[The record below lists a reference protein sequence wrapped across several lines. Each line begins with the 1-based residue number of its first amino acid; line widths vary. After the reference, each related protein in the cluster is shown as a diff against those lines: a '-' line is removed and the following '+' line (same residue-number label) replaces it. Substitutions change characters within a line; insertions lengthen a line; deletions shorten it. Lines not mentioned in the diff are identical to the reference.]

1 MSDQKT
7 ERLINLTLALLSSKR
22 YLTKSEIFN
31 NVAGY
36 SGSPETMERM
46 FERDKD
52 ELRNLGIR
60 IEVRAL
66 DPLFED
72 DQGYLIDSDTFQI
85 NPNDFSQEEIFLLT
99 MAANLWH
106 GSALQKDSKAA
117 LLKIQSLDGLVATN
131 TVASPV
137 IEDNE
142 DSKKL
147 LLIFDAVERF
157 ITLEFEYKGTIR
169 QVKPYGIYT
178 RRGFWYL
185 AAQENDVVKS
195 FKVVRIGQTIRAT
208 SKAQGFAKPSEFKL
222 SAFLEDIN
230 APTTSKAEVRIRKNQ
245 ALALRK
251 RHKVEE
257 VDSEW
262 DKLFIDYIFEE
273 DLIES
278 LLWYGSNLVV
288 ISPTSIR
295 DQIINRAKGLMN
307 V

>member
-1 MSDQKT
+1 MAGGCADADL
-7 ERLINLTLALLSSKR
+7 RR
-22 YLTKSEIFN
+22 YRS
-31 NVAGY
+31 A
-36 SGSPETMERM
+36 
-46 FERDKD
+46 
-52 ELRNLGIR
+52 
-60 IEVRAL
+60 
-66 DPLFED
+66 
-72 DQGYLIDSDTFQI
+72 DQGV
-85 NPNDFSQEEIFLLT
+85 
-99 MAANLWH
+99 AHGHLWH

-195 FKVVRIGQTIRAT
+195 FKVVRIGQQIRAT
-208 SKAQGFAKPSEFKL
+208 SKAQAFDKPSEFKL

-230 APTTSKAEVRIRKNQ
+230 AATASKVEIRIRKNQ

-288 ISPTSIR
+288 ISPMSIR

>member
-185 AAQENDVVKS
+185 AAQENDKVKS

-295 DQIINRAKGLMN
+295 NQIINRARGLMN

>member
-195 FKVVRIGQTIRAT
+195 FKVVRIGQQIRAT
-208 SKAQGFAKPSEFKL
+208 SKAQAFDKPSEFKL
-222 SAFLEDIN
+222 SAFLEDSN

-295 DQIINRAKGLMN
+295 NQIINRARGLMN

>member
-195 FKVVRIGQTIRAT
+195 FKVVRIGQQIRAT
-208 SKAQGFAKPSEFKL
+208 SKAQAFDKPSEFKL
-222 SAFLEDIN
+222 STFLEDIN
-230 APTTSKAEVRIRKNQ
+230 SPTTSKAEVRIRKNQ

-295 DQIINRAKGLMN
+295 NQIINRARGLMN

>member
-1 MSDQKT
+1 VSDQKT

-195 FKVVRIGQTIRAT
+195 FKVVRIGQQIRAT
-208 SKAQGFAKPSEFKL
+208 SKAQAFDKPSEFKL
-222 SAFLEDIN
+222 STFLEDIN
-230 APTTSKAEVRIRKNQ
+230 SPTTSKAEVRIRKNQ

-295 DQIINRAKGLMN
+295 NQIINRARGLMN

>member
-66 DPLFED
+66 DPHFED

-195 FKVVRIGQTIRAT
+195 FKVVRIGQQIRAT
-208 SKAQGFAKPSEFKL
+208 SKAQAFDKPSEFKL

-230 APTTSKAEVRIRKNQ
+230 SPTTSKAEVRIRKNQ

-295 DQIINRAKGLMN
+295 DQIIDRTKGLMN

>member
-22 YLTKSEIFN
+22 YLTKSEIFKV
-31 NVAGY
+31 VAGY

-52 ELRNLGIR
+52 DLRNLGIR
-60 IEVRAL
+60 IEVRGL

-72 DQGYLIDSDTFQI
+72 DQGYLIDSDTHQI
-85 NPNDFSQEEIFLLT
+85 NPSNFSKEDILLLT

-106 GSALQKDSKAA
+106 GSALQQDSKAA
-117 LLKIQSLDGLVATN
+117 LLKIQSLDGAVATN
-131 TVASPV
+131 TVTSPV
-137 IEDNE
+137 VADNE

-147 LLIFDAVERF
+147 LLIFDAVERA
-157 ITLEFEYKGTIR
+157 ISLEFEYKGTIR
-169 QVKPYGIYT
+169 HVKPYGIYT

-185 AAQENDVVKS
+185 AAQEKEVVKS
-195 FKVVRIGQTIRAT
+195 FKVVRIGQQIKAI
-208 SKAQGFAKPSEFKL
+208 SKAHGFVKSPEFKL
-222 SAFLEDIN
+222 STFIGDMN
-230 APTTSKAEVRIRKNQ
+230 APSTSKAEIRIRKNQ

-251 RHKVEE
+251 RYEVIE
-257 VDSEW
+257 VDAEW
-262 DKLFIDYIFEE
+262 DKVFIDYNFEE

-288 ISPTSIR
+288 ISPKTIR
-295 DQIINRAKGLMN
+295 DQIITRVKGL
-307 V
+307 VHV

>member
-1 MSDQKT
+1 MSNQKT

-22 YLTKSEIFN
+22 YLTKSEIFK

-36 SGSPETMERM
+36 SGSAETMERM

-52 ELRNLGIR
+52 DLRNLGVR

-72 DQGYLIDSDTFQI
+72 DQGYLIDSKTFQI
-85 NPNDFSQEEIFLLT
+85 NPNDFSKEEILLLT

-106 GSALQKDSKAA
+106 GSALQHDSKAA

-131 TVASPV
+131 TVTSPV
-137 IEDNE
+137 VEDSE

-147 LLIFDAVERF
+147 LLIFDAVERCVS
-157 ITLEFEYKGTIR
+157 LEFEYKGIVR

-195 FKVVRIGQTIRAT
+195 FKVIRIGEQIKVT
-208 SKAQGFAKPSEFKL
+208 SKSQGFTKPAEFKL
-222 SAFLEDIN
+222 STFIEGLN

-251 RHKVEE
+251 RYKVEE
-257 VDSEW
+257 IDSDW
-262 DKLFIDYIFEE
+262 DQVFIDYIFEE

-278 LLWYGSNLVV
+278 LLWYGSNVVV
-288 ISPTSIR
+288 ISPKTIR
-295 DQIINRAKGLMN
+295 DQIINRAKGLIN

>member
-195 FKVVRIGQTIRAT
+195 FKVVRIGQQIRAT
-208 SKAQGFAKPSEFKL
+208 SKAQAFDKPSEFKL

-230 APTTSKAEVRIRKNQ
+230 SPTTSKAEVRIRKNQ

-278 LLWYGSNLVV
+278 LLWYGSSLVV
-288 ISPTSIR
+288 ISPMSIR

>member
-185 AAQENDVVKS
+185 AAQENDLVKS

-230 APTTSKAEVRIRKNQ
+230 SPTTSKAEVRIRKNQ

-295 DQIINRAKGLMN
+295 NQIINRAKGLMN

>member
-22 YLTKSEIFN
+22 YLTKSEIFK

-36 SGSPETMERM
+36 SGSAETMERM

-52 ELRNLGIR
+52 DLRNLGVR

-72 DQGYLIDSDTFQI
+72 DQGYLIDSKTFQI
-85 NPNDFSQEEIFLLT
+85 NPNDFSKEEILLLT

-106 GSALQKDSKAA
+106 GSALQHDSKAA

-131 TVASPV
+131 TVTSPV
-137 IEDNE
+137 VEDNE

-147 LLIFDAVERF
+147 LLIFDAVERLVS
-157 ITLEFEYKGTIR
+157 LEFEYKGTVR

-195 FKVVRIGQTIRAT
+195 FKVIRIGEQIKVT
-208 SKAQGFAKPSEFKL
+208 SKSQGFTKPAEFKL
-222 SAFLEDIN
+222 STFIEGLN

-251 RHKVEE
+251 RFKVEE
-257 VDSEW
+257 IDSDW
-262 DKLFIDYIFEE
+262 DQVFIDYIFEE

-278 LLWYGSNLVV
+278 LLWYGSNVV
-288 ISPTSIR
+288 VVSPKTIR
-295 DQIINRAKGLMN
+295 DQIINRAKGLIN

>member
-22 YLTKSEIFN
+22 YLTKSEIFKV
-31 NVAGY
+31 VAGY

-52 ELRNLGIR
+52 DLRNLGIR
-60 IEVRAL
+60 IEVRGL

-72 DQGYLIDSDTFQI
+72 DQGYLIDSDTHQI
-85 NPNDFSQEEIFLLT
+85 SPDNFSKEDILLLT

-106 GSALQKDSKAA
+106 GSALQQDSKAA

-131 TVASPV
+131 TVTSPV
-137 IEDNE
+137 VEDNE

-147 LLIFDAVERF
+147 LLIFDAVERA
-157 ITLEFEYKGTIR
+157 ISLEFEYKGTNR

-185 AAQENDVVKS
+185 AAQEKEVVKS
-195 FKVVRIGQTIRAT
+195 FKVVRIGQQIKAI
-208 SKAQGFAKPSEFKL
+208 SKAHGFVKSPEFKL
-222 SAFLEDIN
+222 STFIGDMN
-230 APTTSKAEVRIRKNQ
+230 AQSTSKAEIRIRKNQ

-251 RHKVEE
+251 RYEVIE
-257 VDSEW
+257 VDAEW
-262 DKLFIDYIFEE
+262 DKVFIDYNFEE

-288 ISPTSIR
+288 ISPKTIR
-295 DQIINRAKGLMN
+295 DQIITRVKGL
-307 V
+307 VHV

>member
-1 MSDQKT
+1 VSDQKT

-195 FKVVRIGQTIRAT
+195 FKVVRIGQQIRAT
-208 SKAQGFAKPSEFKL
+208 SKAQAFDKPSEFKL

-230 APTTSKAEVRIRKNQ
+230 SPTTSKAEVRIRKNQ

-295 DQIINRAKGLMN
+295 DQIINRAKGLIN

>member
-1 MSDQKT
+1 VSDQKT

-185 AAQENDVVKS
+185 AAQENDLVKS

-230 APTTSKAEVRIRKNQ
+230 AATASKAEIKIRKNQ

-262 DKLFIDYIFEE
+262 DKLLIDYIFEE

>member
-22 YLTKSEIFN
+22 YLTKSEIFK

-36 SGSPETMERM
+36 SGSAETMERM

-52 ELRNLGIR
+52 DLRNLGVR

-72 DQGYLIDSDTFQI
+72 DQGYLIDSKTFQI
-85 NPNDFSQEEIFLLT
+85 NPNDFSKEEILLLT

-106 GSALQKDSKAA
+106 GSALQHDSKAA

-131 TVASPV
+131 TVTSPV
-137 IEDNE
+137 VEDSE

-157 ITLEFEYKGTIR
+157 VSLEFEYKGTVR

-195 FKVVRIGQTIRAT
+195 FKVIRIGEQIKVT
-208 SKAQGFAKPSEFKL
+208 SKSQGFTKPPEFKL
-222 SAFLEDIN
+222 STFIEGLN

-251 RHKVEE
+251 RFKVEE
-257 VDSEW
+257 IDSDW
-262 DKLFIDYIFEE
+262 DQVFIDYIFEE

-278 LLWYGSNLVV
+278 LLWYGSNVVV
-288 ISPTSIR
+288 ISPQTIR
-295 DQIINRAKGLMN
+295 DQIINRAKGLIN

>member
-195 FKVVRIGQTIRAT
+195 FKVVRIGQQIRAT
-208 SKAQGFAKPSEFKL
+208 SKAQAFDKPSEFKL

-230 APTTSKAEVRIRKNQ
+230 SPTTSKAEVRIRKNQ

-288 ISPTSIR
+288 ISPMSIR

>member
-22 YLTKSEIFN
+22 YLTKSEIFK

-36 SGSPETMERM
+36 SGSAETMERM

-52 ELRNLGIR
+52 DLRNLGVR

-72 DQGYLIDSDTFQI
+72 DQGYLIDSKTFQI
-85 NPNDFSQEEIFLLT
+85 NPNDFCKEEILLLT

-106 GSALQKDSKAA
+106 GSALQHDSKAA

-131 TVASPV
+131 TVTSPV
-137 IEDNE
+137 VEDNE

-147 LLIFDAVERF
+147 LLIFDAVERLVS
-157 ITLEFEYKGTIR
+157 LEFEYKGTVR

-195 FKVVRIGQTIRAT
+195 FKVIRIGEQIKVT
-208 SKAQGFAKPSEFKL
+208 SKSHGFTKPAEFKL
-222 SAFLEDIN
+222 STFIEGLN

-251 RHKVEE
+251 RFKVEE
-257 VDSEW
+257 IDSDW
-262 DKLFIDYIFEE
+262 DQVFIDYIFEE

-278 LLWYGSNLVV
+278 LLWYGSNVVV
-288 ISPTSIR
+288 ISPKTIR
-295 DQIINRAKGLMN
+295 DQIINRAKGLIN

>member
-195 FKVVRIGQTIRAT
+195 FKVVRIGQQIRAT
-208 SKAQGFAKPSEFKL
+208 SKAQAFDKPSEFKL

-295 DQIINRAKGLMN
+295 DQIIHRAKGLMN

>member
-22 YLTKSEIFN
+22 YLTKSEIFK

-36 SGSPETMERM
+36 SGSAETMERM

-52 ELRNLGIR
+52 DLRNLGVR

-72 DQGYLIDSDTFQI
+72 DQGYLIDSNSFQI
-85 NPNDFSQEEIFLLT
+85 NPDDFSKEEILMLT

-106 GSALQKDSKAA
+106 RSALQNDSRAA
-117 LLKIQSLDGLVATN
+117 LLKIQSLDGMVETN
-131 TVASPV
+131 TVVSPV
-137 IEDNE
+137 VEDNE
-142 DSKKL
+142 DSRKL
-147 LLIFDAVERF
+147 SLIFDAVERSVS
-157 ITLEFEYKGTIR
+157 LEFEYKGIVR
-169 QVKPYGIYT
+169 QVKPYGMYT

-195 FKVVRIGQTIRAT
+195 FKVIRISDQIKAI
-208 SKAQGFAKPSEFKL
+208 SKSQSFTKPVDFKL
-222 SAFLEDIN
+222 STFIEGMNGA
-230 APTTSKAEVRIRKNQ
+230 TKSQTEVRIRKNQ
-245 ALALRK
+245 ALAIRK

-257 VDSEW
+257 IDSDW
-262 DKLFIDYIFEE
+262 DQVFIDYVYEE

-278 LLWYGSNLVV
+278 LLWYGSNVVV
-288 ISPTSIR
+288 ISPKTIR
-295 DQIINRAKGLMN
+295 DQIIKRVKGLIN

>member
-1 MSDQKT
+1 VSDQKT

-22 YLTKSEIFN
+22 YLTKSEIFK

-36 SGSPETMERM
+36 SGSAETMERM

-52 ELRNLGIR
+52 DLRNLGVR

-72 DQGYLIDSDTFQI
+72 DQGYLIDSKTFQI
-85 NPNDFSQEEIFLLT
+85 NPNDFSKEEILLLT

-106 GSALQKDSKAA
+106 GSALQHDSKAA

-131 TVASPV
+131 TVTSPV
-137 IEDNE
+137 VEDNE

-147 LLIFDAVERF
+147 LMIFDAVERLVS
-157 ITLEFEYKGTIR
+157 LEFEYKGTVR

-195 FKVVRIGQTIRAT
+195 FKVIRIGEQIKVT
-208 SKAQGFAKPSEFKL
+208 SKSQGFTKPAEFKL
-222 SAFLEDIN
+222 STFIEGLN

-251 RHKVEE
+251 RYKVEE
-257 VDSEW
+257 IDSDW
-262 DKLFIDYIFEE
+262 DQVFIDYIFEE

-278 LLWYGSNLVV
+278 LLWYGSNVVV
-288 ISPTSIR
+288 ISPQTIR
-295 DQIINRAKGLMN
+295 DQIINRAKGLIN

>member
-7 ERLINLTLALLSSKR
+7 ERLINLTLALLASKR
-22 YLTKSEIFN
+22 YLTKSEIFK

-36 SGSPETMERM
+36 SGSAETMERM

-52 ELRNLGIR
+52 DLRNLGVR

-72 DQGYLIDSDTFQI
+72 DQGYLIDSKSFQI
-85 NPNDFSQEEIFLLT
+85 NPNDFSKEEILLLT

-106 GSALQKDSKAA
+106 GSALQHDSKAA

-131 TVASPV
+131 TVTSPV
-137 IEDNE
+137 VEDNE

-147 LLIFDAVERF
+147 LLIFDAVERLVS
-157 ITLEFEYKGTIR
+157 LEFEYKGTVR

-195 FKVVRIGQTIRAT
+195 FKVIRIGGQIKVT
-208 SKAQGFAKPSEFKL
+208 SKSQGFTKPADFKL
-222 SAFLEDIN
+222 SKFIEGLN
-230 APTTSKAEVRIRKNQ
+230 APTRCKAEVRIRKNQ

-251 RHKVEE
+251 RYKVEE
-257 VDSEW
+257 IDSDW
-262 DKLFIDYIFEE
+262 DQVSIDYIFED
-273 DLIES
+273 DLVES
-278 LLWYGSNLVV
+278 LLWYGSNVVV
-288 ISPTSIR
+288 ISPKTIR
-295 DQIINRAKGLMN
+295 DQIINRVKGLIN

>member
-1 MSDQKT
+1 MSNQKT

-22 YLTKSEIFN
+22 YLTKSEIFK

-36 SGSPETMERM
+36 SGSAETMERM

-52 ELRNLGIR
+52 DLRNLGVR

-72 DQGYLIDSDTFQI
+72 DQGYLIDSKTFQI
-85 NPNDFSQEEIFLLT
+85 NPNDFSKEEILLLT

-106 GSALQKDSKAA
+106 GSALQHDSKAA

-131 TVASPV
+131 TVTSPV
-137 IEDNE
+137 VEDNE

-147 LLIFDAVERF
+147 LLIFDAVERCVS
-157 ITLEFEYKGTIR
+157 LEFEYKGIVR

-195 FKVVRIGQTIRAT
+195 FKVIRIGEQIKMT
-208 SKAQGFAKPSEFKL
+208 SKSQGFTKPAEFKL
-222 SAFLEDIN
+222 STFIEGLD

-245 ALALRK
+245 VLALRK
-251 RHKVEE
+251 RYKVEE
-257 VDSEW
+257 IDSDW
-262 DKLFIDYIFEE
+262 DQVFIDYIFEE

-278 LLWYGSNLVV
+278 LLWYGSNVVV
-288 ISPTSIR
+288 ISPKTIR
-295 DQIINRAKGLMN
+295 DQIINRAKALIN

>member
-1 MSDQKT
+1 MSNQKT

-22 YLTKSEIFN
+22 YLTKSEIFK

-36 SGSPETMERM
+36 SGSAETMERM

-52 ELRNLGIR
+52 DLRNLGVR

-72 DQGYLIDSDTFQI
+72 DQGYLIDSKTFQI
-85 NPNDFSQEEIFLLT
+85 NPNDFSKEEILLLT

-106 GSALQKDSKAA
+106 GSALQHDSKAA

-131 TVASPV
+131 TVTSPV
-137 IEDNE
+137 VEDNE

-147 LLIFDAVERF
+147 LLIFDAVERCVS
-157 ITLEFEYKGTIR
+157 LEFEYKGTVR

-195 FKVVRIGQTIRAT
+195 FKVIRIGEQIKMT
-208 SKAQGFAKPSEFKL
+208 SKSQGFTKPAEFKL
-222 SAFLEDIN
+222 STFIEGLN

-245 ALALRK
+245 VLALRK
-251 RHKVEE
+251 RYKVEE
-257 VDSEW
+257 IDSDW
-262 DKLFIDYIFEE
+262 DQVFIDYIFEE

-278 LLWYGSNLVV
+278 LLWYGSNVVV
-288 ISPTSIR
+288 ISPKTIR
-295 DQIINRAKGLMN
+295 DQIINRAKALIN

>member
-72 DQGYLIDSDTFQI
+72 DQGYLIDSNTFQI

-195 FKVVRIGQTIRAT
+195 FKVVRIGQQIRAT
-208 SKAQGFAKPSEFKL
+208 SKAQAFDKPSEFKL

-230 APTTSKAEVRIRKNQ
+230 SPTTSKAEARIRKNQ

-295 DQIINRAKGLMN
+295 DQIIHRAKGLMN

>member
-195 FKVVRIGQTIRAT
+195 FKVVRIGQQIRAT
-208 SKAQGFAKPSEFKL
+208 SKAQAFDKPSEFKL

-230 APTTSKAEVRIRKNQ
+230 SPTTSKAEVRIRKNQ

-295 DQIINRAKGLMN
+295 RQIINRAKGLMN

>member
-7 ERLINLTLALLSSKR
+7 ERLINLTLALLASKR
-22 YLTKSEIFN
+22 YLTKSEIFK

-36 SGSPETMERM
+36 SGSAETMERM

-52 ELRNLGIR
+52 DLRNLGVR

-72 DQGYLIDSDTFQI
+72 DQGYLIDSKSFQI
-85 NPNDFSQEEIFLLT
+85 NPNDFSKEEILLLT

-106 GSALQKDSKAA
+106 GSALQHDSKAA

-131 TVASPV
+131 TVTSPV
-137 IEDNE
+137 VEDNE

-147 LLIFDAVERF
+147 LLIFDAVERLVS
-157 ITLEFEYKGTIR
+157 LEFEYKGTVR

-195 FKVVRIGQTIRAT
+195 FKVIRIGGQIKVT
-208 SKAQGFAKPSEFKL
+208 SKSQGFTKPADFKL
-222 SAFLEDIN
+222 SKFIEGLN
-230 APTTSKAEVRIRKNQ
+230 APTRSKAEVRIRKNQ

-251 RHKVEE
+251 RYKVEE
-257 VDSEW
+257 IDSDW
-262 DKLFIDYIFEE
+262 DQVCIDYIFED

-278 LLWYGSNLVV
+278 LLWYGSNVVV
-288 ISPTSIR
+288 ISPKTIR
-295 DQIINRAKGLMN
+295 DQIINRVKGLIN

>member
-7 ERLINLTLALLSSKR
+7 ERLINLTLALLASKR
-22 YLTKSEIFN
+22 YLTKSEIFK

-36 SGSPETMERM
+36 SGSAETMERM

-52 ELRNLGIR
+52 DLRNLGVS

-72 DQGYLIDSDTFQI
+72 DQGYLIDSKSFQI
-85 NPNDFSQEEIFLLT
+85 NPTDFSKEEILLLT

-106 GSALQKDSKAA
+106 GSALQNDSKAA

-131 TVASPV
+131 TVTSPV
-137 IEDNE
+137 VEDNE

-147 LLIFDAVERF
+147 LLIFDAVERLVS
-157 ITLEFEYKGTIR
+157 LEFEYKGTVR

-195 FKVVRIGQTIRAT
+195 FKVIRIGGQIKVT
-208 SKAQGFAKPSEFKL
+208 SKSQGFTKPAEFKL
-222 SAFLEDIN
+222 SKFIEGLN
-230 APTTSKAEVRIRKNQ
+230 APTRSTAEVRIRKNQ

-251 RHKVEE
+251 RYKVEE
-257 VDSEW
+257 IDSDW
-262 DKLFIDYIFEE
+262 DQVSIDYIFED

-278 LLWYGSNLVV
+278 LLWYGSNVVV
-288 ISPTSIR
+288 ISPKTIG
-295 DQIINRAKGLMN
+295 DQIINRVKGLIN

>member
-22 YLTKSEIFN
+22 YLTKSEIFR

-36 SGSPETMERM
+36 SGSAETMERM
-46 FERDKD
+46 FERDKED
-52 ELRNLGIR
+52 LRNLGVR

-72 DQGYLIDSDTFQI
+72 DQGYLIDSKTFQI
-85 NPNDFSQEEIFLLT
+85 NPNDFSKEEILLLT

-106 GSALQKDSKAA
+106 RSALQHDSKAA
-117 LLKIQSLDGLVATN
+117 LLKIQSIDGLVATN
-131 TVASPV
+131 TVTSPIV
-137 IEDNE
+137 EDSE

-147 LLIFDAVERF
+147 LLIFDAVERLVS
-157 ITLEFEYKGTIR
+157 LEFEYKGTIR

-185 AAQENDVVKS
+185 AAQEKDVVKS
-195 FKVVRIGQTIRAT
+195 FKVIRIGERIKVT
-208 SKAQGFAKPSEFKL
+208 SKSQGFTKPAEFKL
-222 SAFLEDIN
+222 STFIEGSN
-230 APTTSKAEVRIRKNQ
+230 AATKSKAQVRIRKNQ

-251 RHKVEE
+251 RYKVEE
-257 VDSEW
+257 IDSDW
-262 DKLFIDYIFEE
+262 DQVFIDYIFEE
-273 DLIES
+273 ELIES
-278 LLWYGSNLVV
+278 LLWYGSNVVV
-288 ISPTSIR
+288 ISPKTIR
-295 DQIINRAKGLMN
+295 DQIINRAKALIN

>member
-52 ELRNLGIR
+52 EMRNLGIR

-178 RRGFWYL
+178 RSGFWYL
-185 AAQENDVVKS
+185 AAQENDLVKS

>member
-195 FKVVRIGQTIRAT
+195 FKVVRIGQQIRAT
-208 SKAQGFAKPSEFKL
+208 SKAQAFDKPSEFKL

-230 APTTSKAEVRIRKNQ
+230 SPTTSKAEVRIRKNQ

-295 DQIINRAKGLMN
+295 DQIIDRAKGLMN

>member
-1 MSDQKT
+1 VSDQKT

-185 AAQENDVVKS
+185 AAKENDLVKS

-262 DKLFIDYIFEE
+262 DKLFIDYIFDE

>member
-1 MSDQKT
+1 VSDQKT

-22 YLTKSEIFN
+22 YLTKSEIFKV
-31 NVAGY
+31 VAGY

-52 ELRNLGIR
+52 DLRNLGIR
-60 IEVRAL
+60 IEVRGL

-72 DQGYLIDSDTFQI
+72 DQGYLIDSDTHQI
-85 NPNDFSQEEIFLLT
+85 NPDNFSKEDILLLT

-106 GSALQKDSKAA
+106 GSALQQDSKAA

-131 TVASPV
+131 TITSPV
-137 IEDNE
+137 VEDNE

-147 LLIFDAVERF
+147 LLIFDAVERA
-157 ITLEFEYKGTIR
+157 ISLEFEYKGTIR
-169 QVKPYGIYT
+169 QVNPYGIYT

-185 AAQENDVVKS
+185 AAQEKEVVKS
-195 FKVVRIGQTIRAT
+195 FKVVRIGQQIKAI
-208 SKAQGFAKPSEFKL
+208 SKADGFVKSPEFKL
-222 SAFLEDIN
+222 STFIGEMN
-230 APTTSKAEVRIRKNQ
+230 APATSRVEIRIRKNQ

-251 RHKVEE
+251 RYEVTE
-257 VDSEW
+257 VDAEW
-262 DKLFIDYIFEE
+262 DKVFIDYNFEE

-288 ISPTSIR
+288 ASPKTIR
-295 DQIINRAKGLMN
+295 DQIITRVKGL
-307 V
+307 VHV

>member
-22 YLTKSEIFN
+22 YLTKSEIFR

-36 SGSPETMERM
+36 SGSAETMERM

-52 ELRNLGIR
+52 DLRNLGVR

-72 DQGYLIDSDTFQI
+72 DQGYLIDSKTFQI
-85 NPNDFSQEEIFLLT
+85 NPNDFSKEEILLLT

-106 GSALQKDSKAA
+106 GSALQHESKAA
-117 LLKIQSLDGLVATN
+117 LLKIQSIDGLVATN
-131 TVASPV
+131 TVTSPIV
-137 IEDNE
+137 EDSE

-147 LLIFDAVERF
+147 LLIFDAVERLVS
-157 ITLEFEYKGTIR
+157 LEFEYKGTIR

-185 AAQENDVVKS
+185 AAQEKDVVKS
-195 FKVVRIGQTIRAT
+195 FKVIRIGERIKFT
-208 SKAQGFAKPSEFKL
+208 SKSQGFTKPAEFKL
-222 SAFLEDIN
+222 STFIEGSN
-230 APTTSKAEVRIRKNQ
+230 AATKSKAEVRIRKNQ

-251 RHKVEE
+251 RYKVEE
-257 VDSEW
+257 IDSDW
-262 DKLFIDYIFEE
+262 DQVFIDYIFEE
-273 DLIES
+273 ELIES
-278 LLWYGSNLVV
+278 LLWYGSNVVV
-288 ISPTSIR
+288 ISPKTIR
-295 DQIINRAKGLMN
+295 DQIINRAKALIN